1 MKSSRKRAPDDDDT
15 SRQRLI
21 RACRRH
27 LKDLKRAY
35 ERPPAEV
42 PVRGGGIPVHF
53 EPVEPASYC
62 ASPAQLCA
70 EIA

>member
-1 MKSSRKRAPDDDDT
+1 MKSPRKRAPDEDETD
-15 SRQRLI
+15 RQRAI

-35 ERPPAEV
+35 ERPPAAIAL
-42 PVRGGGIPVHF
+42 RGGPRVYF
-53 EPVEPASYC
+53 APVEAASYC

-70 EIA
+70 EVA